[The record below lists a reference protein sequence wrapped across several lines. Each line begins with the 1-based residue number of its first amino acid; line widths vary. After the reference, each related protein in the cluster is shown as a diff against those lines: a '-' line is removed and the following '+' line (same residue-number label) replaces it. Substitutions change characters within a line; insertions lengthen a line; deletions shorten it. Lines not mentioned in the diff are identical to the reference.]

1 MEISDE
7 HLLAADPQ
15 IVWKMLHDARVLE
28 RCVPGCE
35 RIEWLDSETVEA
47 SLLLRVGTVRRRYR
61 GRVRIADSKPW
72 ESYTL
77 LIGET
82 GRGNSVV
89 SRIRLEA
96 KAGKT
101 AVRYAV
107 DARLD
112 GYLARLGA
120 PVAVAIARRLA
131 ARFFERLAKELRD
144 HGNRTA
150 AVRSRAE
157 SGSR

>member
-7 HLLAADPQ
+7 HRLAAGPQ
-15 IVWKMLHDARVLE
+15 TVWEMLHDVRILE

-47 SLLLRVGTVRRRYR
+47 SLLLRVGTVRRRYQ
-61 GRVRIADSKPW
+61 GRVRVADSKPW

-82 GRGNSVV
+82 GRGNSVT
-89 SRIRLEA
+89 SRVRLESRD
-96 KAGKT
+96 GGT
-101 AVRYAV
+101 AVCYAV
-107 DARLD
+107 EARLD

-131 ARFFERLAKELRD
+131 ARFFERLTDEIRGSDDPADAIRP
-144 HGNRTA
+144 
-150 AVRSRAE
+150 RAE
-157 SGSR
+157 SGR